1 MKMMLVSN
9 DDFAVF
15 TKNSLLRCSMAEG
28 VDRVCFTDPDYKAGT
43 RELAAK
49 LFDALTENTDERFL
63 IVADRFGST
72 AYNEAALLLARAG
85 LTERAHLVTADAM
98 MPMPIEEAE
107 APAYAA

>member
-15 TKNSLLRCSMAEG
+15 TKNSLLCCSMAEG

-49 LFDALTENTDERFL
+49 LFNALTENAEERFL

-72 AYNEAALLLARAG
+72 AYNETALLLACAG

-98 MPMPIEEAE
+98 MLMPVADTESL
-107 APAYAA
+107 AYAA